1 MDISR
6 ARALTERA
14 ISEAQARFRRP
25 ICIALS
31 DGTGFLLDFARMD
44 GAPVRSIAISQG
56 KAYTAAR
63 IGTTTTAFKAKLKEI
78 DVPAAA
84 FCDPALTSLPGGA
97 VLRDATGA
105 AIGAV
110 GISGL
115 APAEDQDLADQIA
128 TWAAEGS

>member
-1 MDISR
+1 MDIRR

-14 ISEAQARFRRP
+14 ISEAQARFGRP
-25 ICIALS
+25 ICIALC
-31 DGTGFLLDFARMD
+31 DPNGFLLDFARME

-63 IGTTTTAFKAKLKEI
+63 IGTTTTAFKDKLNDI
-78 DVPAAA
+78 GVPAGA
-84 FCDPALTSLPGGA
+84 FCDPALTPLPGGA
-97 VLRDATGA
+97 VLRDASGG

-115 APAEDQDLADQIA
+115 APSEDQDLADQIA
-128 TWAAEGS
+128 GWAAEG